1 MPAFRP
7 SRSARIGDKR
17 SVDNRARIVDN
28 RCTCCRTD
36 CSKAL
41 RPLQCPINQSL
52 RNRGPTGLENQLAM
66 DYRNVDLPREAGNV
80 DLTPFE
86 PDDEWVATA
95 IPELQQAAMLRWFCD
110 RYEDPANETPWD
122 GEDKKYVYVWGGP
135 YDPNDEIQERFGHVV
150 SYEVMEPLIRDLH
163 RDVGDEWAPIEHEGV
178 DYEGY
183 LSRLVVSSRDDPY
196 AFLVERL
203 DQIDVVLSAV
213 AANPQAEQ
221 IVHQMAHGS
230 IIAALEAYLSDT
242 LKFWLE
248 ADEQVLRR
256 FVATNKDFQSRNLTL
271 AEIFERFD
279 RIKEEVKDYLSTFMW
294 HRLDKIK
301 PIVKAAFQFDL
312 PDISKLMGA
321 VKIRH
326 DIVHRAGRDA
336 DGNLVD
342 LSAEDVRLL
351 RNECQSFAKVMNQ
364 KLEEKYPPDAEKPWN
379 HTF

>member
-1 MPAFRP
+1 
-7 SRSARIGDKR
+7 
-17 SVDNRARIVDN
+17 
-28 RCTCCRTD
+28 
-36 CSKAL
+36 
-41 RPLQCPINQSL
+41 
-52 RNRGPTGLENQLAM
+52 M